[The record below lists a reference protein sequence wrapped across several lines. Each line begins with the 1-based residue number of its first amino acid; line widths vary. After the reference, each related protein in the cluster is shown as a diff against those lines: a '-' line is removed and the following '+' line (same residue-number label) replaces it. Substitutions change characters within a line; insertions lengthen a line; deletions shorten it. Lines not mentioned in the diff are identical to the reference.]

1 MGLMEMINQM
11 MKNNNMKIK
20 DWTGSKKC
28 LFRIIGASNH
38 SDIEREVSDYYA
50 TDPKAVILLLAE
62 EEFSDNIWECACG
75 EGHISKE
82 LEKAGYNVLSTDLH
96 YRGYGKRNQVDFLNV
111 EINNFDG
118 DIITNPPYKY
128 ALEFAEKALKVI
140 SDGHKVAMFLKLTF
154 LEGKKRKKIF

>member
-50 TDPKAVILLLAE
+50 TDPKAVTLLLAE
-62 EEFSDNIWECACG
+62 ETFSDNIWECACG

-82 LEKAGYNVLSTDLH
+82 LEKSGYNVLSTDLH
-96 YRGYGKRNQVDFLNV
+96 YRGYGESNQVDF
-111 EINNFDG
+111 FKCRD
-118 DIITNPPYKY
+118 K
-128 ALEFAEKALKVI
+128 
-140 SDGHKVAMFLKLTF
+140 
-154 LEGKKRKKIF
+154 